1 LVDLLFV
8 SGSSAGDL
16 GEVTPCNA
24 SPNFSGILMIRPS
37 KSDVLE
43 NWTGFIQTHMI
54 QISTNTLQF
63 FHQLQNLIK
72 DVCTSTIHITKDSCS
87 CMAQSTAGGLPTIKL
102 IGSRLN
108 SMIDIVSYRIL
119 PPNLI
124 WFNSSALSNTKF
136 IETLKYG
143 MLEVQEH
150 LETFC
155 DKKDQAAVCCNA
167 VKTTLKVEYLNGQHY
182 LLDLGK
188 SLYKL
193 YFQLLLLIEAGN
205 KIIATLHNTLKTAEL
220 KDVTADIIAI
230 RSALIRCSE
239 DNEADGGVSSPT
251 ASASSDANLY
261 KLIESE
267 KFAAAM
273 TYYKANKE
281 ELTKEIEDISD
292 ASNDVYGVLN
302 LYCKKIIQ
310 DRPEC
315 FIMTNQEGDLA
326 DIFGRLFQV
335 SAAVADLESVIK
347 NTAAQLEKVTD
358 SKI

>member
-1 LVDLLFV
+1 
-8 SGSSAGDL
+8 
-16 GEVTPCNA
+16 
-24 SPNFSGILMIRPS
+24 
-37 KSDVLE
+37 
-43 NWTGFIQTHMI
+43 
-54 QISTNTLQF
+54 
-63 FHQLQNLIK
+63 
-72 DVCTSTIHITKDSCS
+72 
-87 CMAQSTAGGLPTIKL
+87 
-102 IGSRLN
+102 
-108 SMIDIVSYRIL
+108 
-119 PPNLI
+119 
-124 WFNSSALSNTKF
+124 
-136 IETLKYG
+136 
-143 MLEVQEH
+143 
-150 LETFC
+150 
-155 DKKDQAAVCCNA
+155 
-167 VKTTLKVEYLNGQHY
+167 
-182 LLDLGK
+182 
-188 SLYKL
+188 
-193 YFQLLLLIEAGN
+193 
-205 KIIATLHNTLKTAEL
+205 
-220 KDVTADIIAI
+220 
-230 RSALIRCSE
+230 LIRCSE

-310 DRPEC
+310 DRPGGCYVTRKLGLYCSVLEC

-347 NTAAQLEKVTD
+347 NTAAQLEKATD